1 MKQVFGKRFILVVLI
16 GLVLLAFF
24 FVSLFDK
31 GESGNSGM
39 SLKLQKFIPFGA
51 FLILETF
58 LIAQALY
65 FFAKKR
71 VSDGLQNIYAA
82 ALLGVLLFLIMY
94 IGHTF
99 ITS

>member
-1 MKQVFGKRFILVVLI
+1 MKNVFGKRFIFIVLA

-39 SLKLQKFIPFGA
+39 SLKLQKFIPFVA
-51 FLILETF
+51 FLILEAF

-71 VSDGLQNIYAA
+71 ISNGMQNIYAA
-82 ALLGVLLFLIMY
+82 ALLGVLLFLIFY
-94 IGHTF
+94 IEHQF
-99 ITS
+99 IAS